1 MRLPT
6 YPIAHAAACL
16 LALLVGAGCSS
27 SDARARAALADYQ
40 AAAAA
45 NDPVQAQ
52 KALLKLV
59 TAKEDV
65 PDYWVELGKLQ
76 ASVGR
81 YGDAYYAF
89 TRAYELERSNPEL
102 SRALIELALRSG
114 DLGAAQSHVRELEV
128 LAPGDRWV
136 KIVASLSAIK
146 ESRFE
151 EALATANTMLVDAP
165 HDPIGTVLKARAL
178 VGLDRDEEAEGI
190 LVEQASAQPQD
201 VGSMQMLQRI
211 YVRRADWPK
220 VLDTARRIH
229 AVSPDNPDNELQLI
243 EAAFRSGDATEGRKA
258 SLKLLRDKG
267 GPALISGILTI
278 WTNSWTSADRV
289 ALARAL
295 GNAAP
300 TVEQRLLYAAFLNR
314 TGDPAAGARL
324 SAAAATLPVSAASAE
339 ANAVYAN
346 SLGRLGKLAEA
357 KRRFD
362 AVIAFDPG
370 NATALRGR
378 AELQLKTGNAA
389 DAIIDAQKLVTVVQD
404 SAPDRLLLARAY
416 AAAGNAGWVQR
427 TLWTA
432 FQDIPAEPSIFLAL
446 AGTRKGDAE
455 GLRELQ
461 AEFVRQRDAKLTR
474 GLL

>member
-1 MRLPT
+1 
-6 YPIAHAAACL
+6 
-16 LALLVGAGCSS
+16 
-27 SDARARAALADYQ
+27 
-40 AAAAA
+40 
-45 NDPVQAQ
+45 
-52 KALLKLV
+52 
-59 TAKEDV
+59 
-65 PDYWVELGKLQ
+65 
-76 ASVGR
+76 
-81 YGDAYYAF
+81 
-89 TRAYELERSNPEL
+89 
-102 SRALIELALRSG
+102 
-114 DLGAAQSHVRELEV
+114 
-128 LAPGDRWV
+128 
-136 KIVASLSAIK
+136 
-146 ESRFE
+146 
-151 EALATANTMLVDAP
+151 
-165 HDPIGTVLKARAL
+165 
-178 VGLDRDEEAEGI
+178 
-190 LVEQASAQPQD
+190 
-201 VGSMQMLQRI
+201 MQMLQRI

-455 GLRELQ
+455 GLRDLQ

>member
-52 KALLKLV
+52 KALIKLV

-65 PDYWVELGKLQ
+65 ADYWVELGKLQ

-81 YGDAYYAF
+81 YEDAYYAF

-102 SRALIELALRSG
+102 LRAMVELALRSG
-114 DLGAAQSHVRELEV
+114 DLGAAQTHVRQLEV

-136 KIVASLSAIK
+136 KVVEGLSAIK

-151 EALATANTMLVDAP
+151 EALKTANALLVDTP
-165 HDPIGTVLKARAL
+165 YDPAGTVIKARAL
-178 VGLDRDEEAEGI
+178 VGLDRENEAERL
-190 LVEQASAQPQD
+190 LVEQASRQPQD
-201 VGSMQMLQRI
+201 VGSLQMLQRI
-211 YVRRADWPK
+211 YIRRADWPK
-220 VLDTARRIH
+220 VLDTSRRIQSV
-229 AVSPDNPDNELQLI
+229 APGNTDNELQLI
-243 EAAFRSGDATEGRKA
+243 EAAFRSGDATEGRNA
-258 SLKLLRDKG
+258 SLKLIRAKNG
-267 GPALISGILTI
+267 AALIPGVLAI
-278 WTNSWTSADRV
+278 WTSSWASADRV
-289 ALARAL
+289 KLARAL

-314 TGDPAAGARL
+314 AGDPAAGARL
-324 SAAAATLPVSAASAE
+324 SAAAATLPVNAASAE

-346 SLGRLGKLAEA
+346 SLARLGKIAEA
-357 KRRFD
+357 KSRFD

-378 AELQLKTGNAA
+378 TELQLKTGNAA
-389 DAIIDAQKLVTVVQD
+389 GAITDAQKLVTVVPD
-404 SAPDRLLLARAY
+404 SAPDRLLLARAF
-416 AAAGNAGWVQR
+416 AAAGNDGWVRR
-427 TLWTA
+427 TLWAA
-432 FQDIPAEPSIFLAL
+432 FQDIPAEPSLFLAL
-446 AGTRKGDAE
+446 ARTRKGDAE
-455 GLRELQ
+455 GLRELR

>member
-1 MRLPT
+1 
-6 YPIAHAAACL
+6 

-165 HDPIGTVLKARAL
+165 HDPISTVLKARA
-178 VGLDRDEEAEGI
+178 
-190 LVEQASAQPQD
+190 
-201 VGSMQMLQRI
+201 
-211 YVRRADWPK
+211 
-220 VLDTARRIH
+220 
-229 AVSPDNPDNELQLI
+229 
-243 EAAFRSGDATEGRKA
+243 
-258 SLKLLRDKG
+258 
-267 GPALISGILTI
+267 
-278 WTNSWTSADRV
+278 
-289 ALARAL
+289 
-295 GNAAP
+295 
-300 TVEQRLLYAAFLNR
+300 
-314 TGDPAAGARL
+314 
-324 SAAAATLPVSAASAE
+324 
-339 ANAVYAN
+339 
-346 SLGRLGKLAEA
+346 
-357 KRRFD
+357 
-362 AVIAFDPG
+362 
-370 NATALRGR
+370 
-378 AELQLKTGNAA
+378 
-389 DAIIDAQKLVTVVQD
+389 
-404 SAPDRLLLARAY
+404 
-416 AAAGNAGWVQR
+416 
-427 TLWTA
+427 
-432 FQDIPAEPSIFLAL
+432 
-446 AGTRKGDAE
+446 
-455 GLRELQ
+455 
-461 AEFVRQRDAKLTR
+461 
-474 GLL
+474 